1 MEENAN
7 VEEQENV
14 EVEEVKKREL
24 QEYENIEGRL
34 KEIEEKITNEN
45 LDMDESLELY
55 EEAVNLG
62 MKASQTI
69 ENNVLVDTNNDFAEE
84 NEEEESAES
93 IQE

>member
-1 MEENAN
+1 MEENNN

-69 ENNVLVDTNNDFAEE
+69 ENNVLVDTSNESTEEDSEEKAEGT
-84 NEEEESAES
+84 
-93 IQE
+93 QE